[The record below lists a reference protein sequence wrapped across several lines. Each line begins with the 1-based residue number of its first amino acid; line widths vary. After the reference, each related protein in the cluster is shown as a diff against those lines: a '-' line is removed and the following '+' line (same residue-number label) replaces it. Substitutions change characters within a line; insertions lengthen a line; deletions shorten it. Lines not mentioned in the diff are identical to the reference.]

1 MSRAPM
7 KTYLDANLAQ
17 AVSRLA
23 SSQNRSE
30 SAVIAD
36 AVRTRFANASDAA
49 GQAGAETQKRQLNRL
64 EARFDK
70 MFWELAQTKQAMLL
84 FVRVWLEH
92 NPPLDPEIEESAAAS
107 AEARF
112 ERFLDLL
119 TERLTKPEGEDLLD
133 RPETP
138 APARTPTAAA
148 LNGQSSLFEGVA
160 AP

>member
-23 SSQNRSE
+23 ASQNRSE

-36 AVRTRFANASDAA
+36 AVTARFANASDAA

-64 EARFDK
+64 EARFDEVI
-70 MFWELAQTKQAMLL
+70 WELTQTKQAMLL

-92 NPPLDPEIEESAAAS
+92 NPPLDPEIEDSAAAS

-119 TERLTKPEGEDLLD
+119 TERLTIPEGDD
-133 RPETP
+133 
-138 APARTPTAAA
+138 
-148 LNGQSSLFEGVA
+148 
-160 AP
+160 

>member
-17 AVSRLA
+17 AVARLA
-23 SSQNRSE
+23 ASQNRSE

-36 AVRTRFANASDAA
+36 AVRARFASASDASMKA
-49 GQAGAETQKRQLNRL
+49 DGETQKRQLNRL

-70 MFWELAQTKQAMLL
+70 LLWEVAQLKQALFL

-92 NPPLDPEIEESAAAS
+92 NPPLDADVEEGAAAS

-119 TERLTKPEGEDLLD
+119 TERLTTPGGDDDLLQ
-133 RPETP
+133 RTET
-138 APARTPTAAA
+138 ATAVNGHTGGAATP
-148 LNGQSSLFEGVA
+148 
-160 AP
+160 